1 VLAANGGVL
10 FLDKVSPALE
20 QVDSSLGVL
29 GTVVDRLHY
38 DDLEDNPQAYLDQVT
53 RFIGIP
59 RPGRLSTAS
68 DY

>member
-1 VLAANGGVL
+1 MLAANGGVL

-38 DDLEDNPQAYLDQVT
+38 DDLEDNPQAYRESLRGLRRNPHLT
-53 RFIGIP
+53 YR
-59 RPGRLSTAS
+59 S
-68 DY
+68 